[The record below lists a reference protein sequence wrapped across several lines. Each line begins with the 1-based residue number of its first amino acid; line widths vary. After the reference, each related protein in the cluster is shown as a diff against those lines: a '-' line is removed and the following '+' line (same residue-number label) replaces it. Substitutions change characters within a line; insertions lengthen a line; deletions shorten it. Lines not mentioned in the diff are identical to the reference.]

1 MNQFWLSMILMIIIT
16 VVSIVFTLA
25 KRFIMKDFGAI
36 TVSQVLSIKFWL
48 TFFLNPYI
56 LIILFFNLGVFALNM
71 WVFSLVRVNSVNV
84 FTTALGIPA
93 FLLTIF
99 LARIL
104 LQEEILPSQ
113 YNAIV
118 IILISMILDFIGTYY
133 YFSAKGAIV

>member
-1 MNQFWLSMILMIIIT
+1 MILMIIIT